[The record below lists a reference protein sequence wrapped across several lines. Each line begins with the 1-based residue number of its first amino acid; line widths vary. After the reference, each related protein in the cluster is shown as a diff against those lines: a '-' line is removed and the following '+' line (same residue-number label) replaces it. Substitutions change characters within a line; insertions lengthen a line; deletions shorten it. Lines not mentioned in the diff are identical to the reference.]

1 MKTLSEDTKSPL
13 HREILDKMAALITA
27 AFGLVA
33 ALAWNDAIKA
43 VFKEIFGS
51 SDAIGPMLAYAIII
65 TIIAVILTLTVARAA
80 SRAKSLMSQEVF
92 QCKLCEFTTKIES
105 EFIEH
110 TMKEHAASPDKF
122 LSK

>member
-51 SDAIGPMLAYAIII
+51 SDAIGPMLAYAISI
-65 TIIAVILTLTVARAA
+65 TIIAVILTIIVARAA
-80 SRAKSLMSQEVF
+80 AKAKS
-92 QCKLCEFTTKIES
+92 T
-105 EFIEH
+105 
-110 TMKEHAASPDKF
+110 
-122 LSK
+122 